1 MGHQRNFGI
10 KDITVNPCKNK
21 SFCEPV
27 LEYSV
32 QSHGGPYLV
41 ALLLRLKINVRQ
53 YIRNLYQV
61 LEYMHSFK
69 EQNYSLCLWCTSSQV
84 QIKCSN

>member
-10 KDITVNPCKNK
+10 KDITVNSCKNK

-32 QSHGGPYLV
+32 QSHGAPCLV
-41 ALLLRLKINVRQ
+41 ALLLRLKINVHQ
-53 YIRNLYQV
+53 YIWNLYQV

-69 EQNYSLCLWCTSSQV
+69 E
-84 QIKCSN
+84 